1 MPRCKIIKVTLEQ
14 VPKPKAKTA
23 SITKRAALI
32 KKKEERMSRRRTNMN
47 SLAADLILLATL
59 RKWKPSNLR

>member
-14 VPKPKAKTA
+14 VPKTKTA
-23 SITKRAALI
+23 SITKGPALV